1 MRVPFESKLRNCF
14 EINLIE
20 QTSSQVIVLI
30 NLLLLIINKIKN
42 FKKTIV
48 QSFFQQKPIAL
59 ISRTLKQESC
69 VTAGK

>member
-14 EINLIE
+14 EIDLIE
-20 QTSSQVIVLI
+20 QTTSQVIVLI

-48 QSFFQQKPIAL
+48 RSFFEQKPMAL
-59 ISRTLKQESC
+59 ISKTLKQKP
-69 VTAGK
+69 A